1 MTPRSALALLAFL
14 ALSACAGSRPFAP
27 EAADWDARLA
37 ALLATEAETAAA
49 WNRADLDGH
58 IAAYADSATF
68 MAPGPVAGRATIRR
82 SLSGFWRDGRP
93 VQDLRY
99 EDLSVRPLGPR
110 HALMTG
116 RYVLSGGG
124 RDERTGWFSLVWEET
139 ADGWVILHDHSS

>member
-1 MTPRSALALLAFL
+1 
-14 ALSACAGSRPFAP
+14 
-27 EAADWDARLA
+27 
-37 ALLATEAETAAA
+37 
-49 WNRADLDGH
+49 
-58 IAAYADSATF
+58 

-82 SLSGFWRDGRP
+82 SLEGFWRDGRP

-124 RDERTGWFSLVWEET
+124 RDERTGWFSLVWEERP
-139 ADGWVILHDHSS
+139 DGWVILHDHSS